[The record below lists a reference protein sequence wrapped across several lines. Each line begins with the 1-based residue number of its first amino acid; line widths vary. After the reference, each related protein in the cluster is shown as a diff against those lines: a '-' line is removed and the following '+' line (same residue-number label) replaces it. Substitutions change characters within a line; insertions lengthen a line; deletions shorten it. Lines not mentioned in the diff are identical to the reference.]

1 MFLPRESIG
10 AGPRRTRPHP
20 VAWDRLGET
29 SHQHRPVPCHTAA
42 QRVQMMWRLT
52 ASRSALCGQE
62 SPGCGPGESQALH
75 SFAIGVHR
83 NRRVQVNA
91 PPPAGAAGP
100 GSAPRL
106 IQAPPNDRSG
116 VLNGPAIPTRTCTL
130 SAAMRAGLLTV
141 RPHRVTRSGAAT
153 AVRHL
158 AAGPKASGRLGTA
171 SGSLGFRPSGV

>member
-20 VAWDRLGET
+20 VARDRLGET

-52 ASRSALCGQE
+52 AARSGLCGQE
-62 SPGCGPGESQALH
+62 SPGCGPGESQALYG
-75 SFAIGVHR
+75 FAIGVHR
-83 NRRVQVNA
+83 NRHVQSMLRRQ
-91 PPPAGAAGP
+91 PGRRAGLG
-100 GSAPRL
+100 PRL

-116 VLNGPAIPTRTCTL
+116 VFNGPAIPTRTCTL
-130 SAAMRAGLLTV
+130 SAAMRAGLLMV
-141 RPHRVTRSGAAT
+141 RPHRVTGSGAAT
-153 AVRHL
+153 GVRHL

-171 SGSLGFRPSGV
+171 SGSLEFRPSGV